1 MRARNPSSAGAEGL
15 GKLCL
20 DACFFSAA
28 DGGGPSDGLLLV
40 GFLKGSDFPAL
51 TRLGDLVDPALVRRG
66 SLASA
71 SLESEEE
78 VGAVR
83 EEGSLAGLVGDLGRG
98 LMKPVEDGM
107 GGFFVAGFAR
117 VVGAAGFVVV
127 VEGLVVFSTAGLE
140 ALDAAVVVVVLV
152 LDLAE
157 VPETGVF
164 GSAGDLLDFDKVE
177 VLVVEIGAGL
187 EDLLTAALSLG
198 LAEDA
203 VFSFP
208 VVTPLRS
215 SPTPEAPFRALPPD
229 TAAAL
234 FVSAGG
240 RFALRSSTVDGL
252 SGFPVGSVTAG
263 MGSLGSMVGVPC
275 LLAAAE
281 EGIEMANSGIVSE
294 MSMLF
299 FRALNS
305 AWMDFFR
312 SMTTSGSV
320 VSFSAKLPRRC
331 DMVESSGGTVVSFLK
346 PHCMPVCPFRST
358 ATKLVRTFESG
369 RGDALLFPAWP
380 RVS

>member
-1 MRARNPSSAGAEGL
+1 MLFRS
-15 GKLCL
+15 
-20 DACFFSAA
+20 
-28 DGGGPSDGLLLV
+28 
-40 GFLKGSDFPAL
+40 
-51 TRLGDLVDPALVRRG
+51 
-66 SLASA
+66 
-71 SLESEEE
+71 
-78 VGAVR
+78 
-83 EEGSLAGLVGDLGRG
+83 
-98 LMKPVEDGM
+98 
-107 GGFFVAGFAR
+107 
-117 VVGAAGFVVV
+117 FVVV

-281 EGIEMANSGIVSE
+281 EGIEIG
-294 MSMLF
+294 
-299 FRALNS
+299 RAH
-305 AWMDFFR
+305 
-312 SMTTSGSV
+312 V
-320 VSFSAKLPRRC
+320 
-331 DMVESSGGTVVSFLK
+331 
-346 PHCMPVCPFRST
+346 
-358 ATKLVRTFESG
+358 
-369 RGDALLFPAWP
+369 
-380 RVS
+380 

>member
-1 MRARNPSSAGAEGL
+1 MRARKPSSAGADDL
-15 GKLCL
+15 GRLWR

-28 DGGGPSDGLLLV
+28 GGGPSDGLLFV
-40 GFLKGSDFPAL
+40 GFRRASDFCPP
-51 TRLGDLVDPALVRRG
+51 TRLGDLVDPALVRRA
-66 SLASA
+66 SLPSA

-98 LMKPVEDGM
+98 LTKPVEDGM
-107 GGFFVAGFAR
+107 EGFFVAVLTRA
-117 VVGAAGFVVV
+117 VGAAGLVVV
-127 VEGLVVFSTAGLE
+127 VEALVVFSAADLE
-140 ALDAAVVVVVLV
+140 ALDAAVVVVLV

-157 VPETGVF
+157 VLETGVF
-164 GSAGDLLDFDKVE
+164 GSAGDLLDFDRVE

-187 EDLLTAALSLG
+187 EDLPVAALSLA
-198 LAEDA
+198 LAEEA
-203 VFSFP
+203 VLSLP

-215 SPTPEAPFRALPPD
+215 SPIPEAPFRALPPE
-229 TAAAL
+229 TASSL
-234 FVSAGG
+234 FVSAG
-240 RFALRSSTVDGL
+240 RSFALRSSTVDGL
-252 SGFPVGSVTAG
+252 SGFPVGVSAAG
-263 MGSLGSMVGVPC
+263 GIGSFGSIVGVPC
-275 LLAAAE
+275 LLAAL
-281 EGIEMANSGIVSE
+281 EGISRANSGIVSE
-294 MSMLF
+294 TSMLF

-305 AWMDFFR
+305 AWMDFFL

-346 PHCMPVCPFRST
+346 PHCMPDCPFRST
-358 ATKLVRTFESG
+358 ATKLVRTFDSG